1 MAVFD
6 LYELSRIIRD
16 SDSNARFQL
25 RTTLLDLTDED
36 AKTDLVTKAQLEAL
50 REISTL
56 LVNICD
62 KLEEIKRALEDK

>member
-16 SDSNARFQL
+16 SDSNARQQL
-25 RTTLLDLTDED
+25 KTTLLDLTDED